1 MEISTKKPFPVKIG
15 AIILYCEKMT
25 LQTNTD
31 ISTTPTVTGT
41 SYYTNKCRK
50 PTRLSFTGRVY
61 NKENPLLYAA
71 IANNINGTENYQIIY
86 KNYKFINC
94 IITGVNAIDSGEDF
108 IELTIEATTLN
119 IAFSVSE
126 VEE

>member
-25 LQTNTD
+25 LQTKTD

-41 SYYTNKCRK
+41 PYYTNKCRK
-50 PTRLSFTGRVY
+50 PTRISFTGRIY
-61 NKENPLLYAA
+61 DKENPMMYAA
-71 IANNINGTENYQIIY
+71 LANNINGTENYQIIY
-86 KNYKFINC
+86 KKYKFINC
-94 IITGVNAIDSGEDF
+94 IITGINVIDSSEDF

-119 IAFSVSE
+119 ISYFVSE